1 MSRTDSVNCSKSTGL
16 TVGAHLVSAH
26 DVALHYRGGEHNHGN
41 GGSARIVLDAL
52 EDFVAIQSRQF
63 QIQQYEFR
71 PILNAATRMRSGA
84 EQEIE
89 RLHPIA
95 RDAHWIRNVR
105 GL

>member
-1 MSRTDSVNCSKSTGL
+1 M
-16 TVGAHLVSAH
+16 
-26 DVALHYRGGEHNHGN
+26 
-41 GGSARIVLDAL
+41 
-52 EDFVAIQSRQF
+52 AIQSRQF

-95 RDAHWIRNVR
+95 RDVNWIRKIRGFEGMQHKLDIIGIVFNQQNVSALVKHER
-105 GL
+105 GSLPL